1 MSHLIQQGHCQ
12 HQSQTMGSG
21 VAARRWRQRQTMGR
35 KLLEVEPQ
43 GWDSPKVRGA
53 RFWTMLRW
61 GGAGFALAWW
71 LATL

>member
-1 MSHLIQQGHCQ
+1 
-12 HQSQTMGSG
+12 
-21 VAARRWRQRQTMGR
+21 MGR

-61 GGAGFALAWW
+61 GGAGFVLAWW